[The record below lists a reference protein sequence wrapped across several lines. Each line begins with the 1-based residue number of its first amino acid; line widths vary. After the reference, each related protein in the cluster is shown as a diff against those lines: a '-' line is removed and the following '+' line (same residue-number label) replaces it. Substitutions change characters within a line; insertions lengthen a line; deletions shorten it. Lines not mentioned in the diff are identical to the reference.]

1 MIKDIVPTAQVE
13 MLTCFGKPV
22 AHVTLR
28 SATAAAAMHR
38 LCEQHHKGLTVAFAP
53 PRKATPTLWL
63 GNVDDYVPRK
73 SLEALL
79 ATWGSSEGVRSELS
93 MGFKRSW

>member
-1 MIKDIVPTAQVE
+1 

-38 LCEQHHKGLTVAFAP
+38 LCEQLGGQGRGVSKFVCCFVDKLAPFKLVQFKGIT
-53 PRKATPTLWL
+53 RI
-63 GNVDDYVPRK
+63 
-73 SLEALL
+73 
-79 ATWGSSEGVRSELS
+79 
-93 MGFKRSW
+93 

>member
-1 MIKDIVPTAQVE
+1 MVSYGVTIQIVNDMFGIDMIRSRYAGTLGKTLAVFVCQVE

-38 LCEQHHKGLTVAFAP
+38 LCEQLDAE
-53 PRKATPTLWL
+53 
-63 GNVDDYVPRK
+63 
-73 SLEALL
+73 S
-79 ATWGSSEGVRSELS
+79 
-93 MGFKRSW
+93 

>member
-1 MIKDIVPTAQVE
+1 

-38 LCEQHHKGLTVAFAP
+38 LCEQLGSQGRGDAPWEDQRGGQTGDLRIIDYMTKPQFHHT
-53 PRKATPTLWL
+53 
-63 GNVDDYVPRK
+63 
-73 SLEALL
+73 S
-79 ATWGSSEGVRSELS
+79 
-93 MGFKRSW
+93 